1 MTRISLFFLVLFLV
15 FKMNAQT
22 ADAGLW
28 VDASLSRELTDNL
41 SLTLSPEIRLDEN
54 MSRWAR
60 GFFDLGAEYRVSKRV
75 SMSATYRGG
84 WANDG
89 VHIDSR
95 QRVQYGVSA
104 KDKRGDFVL
113 QYQTRFQASLSGVA
127 SDADADFVS
136 VWRNRAGVKYTGLKR
151 LDVSTSFEVFNS
163 VSSYTPLAL
172 ENWRW
177 MSQVTRKISKKQSAT
192 VGYLIQRD
200 LTESPQEIDYVILL
214 SYKVDL

>member
-41 SLTLSPEIRLDEN
+41 NLTLSPEIRLDEN

-113 QYQTRFQASLSGVA
+113 QYQTRFQASLSGAA

-163 VSSYTPLAL
+163 VSSYTPFAL

-177 MSQVTRKISKKQSAT
+177 MFQATRKISKKQSAT

>member
-54 MSRWAR
+54 MTRWAR

>member
-41 SLTLSPEIRLDEN
+41 NLTLSPEIRLDEN
-54 MSRWAR
+54 MTRWAR

-163 VSSYTPLAL
+163 VSSYTPFAL

-200 LTESPQEIDYVILL
+200 LTESPQEMDYVILL